1 MKTSKSFRLFTLIEL
16 LVVIAIIAI
25 LASMLLP
32 ALNNARESAKKISCI
47 NNQKQLG
54 LGFMQYT
61 GDYEGFFPSYKQE
74 GSDYLLVAVMIKN
87 KYATSKTFF
96 CPTDTSPGTNPSA
109 LDWNVKADKLS
120 EATFY
125 YVSYGTNYRFVT
137 GGPGTKTPAKNNQIK
152 APSMTV
158 LQADSFEGP
167 ELDNH
172 GYALLYPSASSFA
185 TAHGYL
191 KACHMKGVNVL
202 WVDGHASW
210 EAIASRANPYVGKF
224 ANGWNPQTESS
235 ASLWDRN

>member
-1 MKTSKSFRLFTLIEL
+1 
-16 LVVIAIIAI
+16 
-25 LASMLLP
+25 MLLP